1 MFKGFTPSLVPQ
13 TTWHSLVLSSLLR
26 ITLTLACPMDLKN
39 FPMDVQT
46 CIMQLESCESCAHLH
61 FGEETTCFPFPFH
74 LPSPSSAATH
84 SQFSL
89 HWRLAQDPL
98 GQDFPFTQHMQHFLE
113 KPNLKR
119 SHGRSSG
126 FLVFTLAFHF
136 GGERWKCF
144 QLQMG
149 FFLSGWTF
157 APCTRCLSQRRERQW
172 TTSLRERGQVWNNS
186 KQPSRPN

>member
-136 GGERWKCF
+136 GGER
-144 QLQMG
+144 
-149 FFLSGWTF
+149 
-157 APCTRCLSQRRERQW
+157 
-172 TTSLRERGQVWNNS
+172 
-186 KQPSRPN
+186 